1 MSDIRTYPLVPLKNT
16 VIFPILAYPVSV
28 VRDSTVRA
36 VDAALAD
43 EQFLVVFTQKD
54 EVVDNPLQEELYDI
68 GSLVRIVKNVTLPD
82 EKRSIILEGVDRVEL
97 LGVSEEDGVLMA
109 TVEVLHP
116 AVEESSVYEKR
127 DMLRRLAED
136 VFERSPDVSADVT
149 YLLRNAADD
158 SNRLTDV
165 IAMQLSLNNDQ
176 RQDILSMVNVS
187 ERIDLVTNLLNKELQ
202 RMSLLEK
209 IHSKVRG
216 DMDQA
221 QREYVLREQMR
232 AIQNELNDVDEAN
245 ETEELKEKI
254 AASNMPE
261 PVEAVAQK
269 ELRRMVKMNPSS
281 AEYTVSRTYID
292 WLIDVPWSVSTDDQ
306 LNIISAEDMLDEDHF
321 GLDKVK
327 QRIVEFLAV
336 RQIKSDLK
344 GPILCLA
351 GPPGVGKTSLAKSIA
366 RAMNRKM
373 VRMSLGGVRDESAIR
388 GHRRTYIGAMPGKI
402 IKHLK
407 NVGANNPV
415 FVLDEIDKLGAD
427 HRGDPSSA
435 LLEVLDPEQNNTF
448 MDHYLDV
455 PFDLSKVFFV
465 ATANDLSRIPGPLRD
480 RMEVIEV
487 SGYTLQEKL
496 EIAKQYIVPEQIEEH
511 GLRSEHIEFSDEG
524 LLFLIESYTREAGV
538 RSLKREV
545 GALCRAVAVEVAKGD
560 TSVHQEMTPERIEE
574 IRGPIRFFN
583 DVAEHAAMSGVATG
597 MAWTAVGGDI
607 LFIESTR
614 MPGKGQV
621 KLTGSLGDVMKE
633 SSSVALSYI
642 RSIAHRIGIE
652 SNIFDESDFHIHVPS
667 GAVPKDGPS
676 AGVTMLTSLVSL
688 LIDKPVQTDLAMTG
702 EATLRGAVLPVGG
715 IKEKVLAAHRAGI
728 RTVILPSRNR
738 KDLPNIPETIQAD
751 MTIHFCSQMHEV
763 LHLAL
768 GVEMD

>member
-254 AASNMPE
+254 
-261 PVEAVAQK
+261 
-269 ELRRMVKMNPSS
+269 L
-281 AEYTVSRTYID
+281 
-292 WLIDVPWSVSTDDQ
+292 
-306 LNIISAEDMLDEDHF
+306 
-321 GLDKVK
+321 
-327 QRIVEFLAV
+327 
-336 RQIKSDLK
+336 
-344 GPILCLA
+344 
-351 GPPGVGKTSLAKSIA
+351 
-366 RAMNRKM
+366 
-373 VRMSLGGVRDESAIR
+373 
-388 GHRRTYIGAMPGKI
+388 
-402 IKHLK
+402 
-407 NVGANNPV
+407 
-415 FVLDEIDKLGAD
+415 
-427 HRGDPSSA
+427 
-435 LLEVLDPEQNNTF
+435 
-448 MDHYLDV
+448 
-455 PFDLSKVFFV
+455 
-465 ATANDLSRIPGPLRD
+465 
-480 RMEVIEV
+480 
-487 SGYTLQEKL
+487 
-496 EIAKQYIVPEQIEEH
+496 
-511 GLRSEHIEFSDEG
+511 
-524 LLFLIESYTREAGV
+524 
-538 RSLKREV
+538 
-545 GALCRAVAVEVAKGD
+545 
-560 TSVHQEMTPERIEE
+560 
-574 IRGPIRFFN
+574 
-583 DVAEHAAMSGVATG
+583 
-597 MAWTAVGGDI
+597 
-607 LFIESTR
+607 
-614 MPGKGQV
+614 
-621 KLTGSLGDVMKE
+621 
-633 SSSVALSYI
+633 
-642 RSIAHRIGIE
+642 
-652 SNIFDESDFHIHVPS
+652 
-667 GAVPKDGPS
+667 
-676 AGVTMLTSLVSL
+676 L
-688 LIDKPVQTDLAMTG
+688 LIK
-702 EATLRGAVLPVGG
+702 
-715 IKEKVLAAHRAGI
+715 
-728 RTVILPSRNR
+728 
-738 KDLPNIPETIQAD
+738 
-751 MTIHFCSQMHEV
+751 C
-763 LHLAL
+763 
-768 GVEMD
+768 